1 MALFNKPPKQGTDGM
16 GIARKSTKPS
26 GTGEQVELQFKYL
39 QNSVK
44 KGYWYSS
51 GESKIRELC
60 RNLDPIM
67 RESAE
72 SRIEMLKEQ
81 LPGTKANADRKQ
93 TRKTV
98 EKFFKFI
105 EKSLSEGRGWY
116 AGGEARIKE
125 LAGKLDEAER
135 EATLA
140 RLADLKAG
148 LKK

>member
-1 MALFNKPPKQGTDGM
+1 MA
-16 GIARKSTKPS
+16 ARKSTLRQDGS
-26 GTGEQVELQFKYL
+26 GEQIERQFKYL

-60 RNLDPIM
+60 KNLDPIV

-81 LPGTKANADRKQ
+81 LPGTKALADRKQ
-93 TRKTV
+93 ARKTI

-105 EKSLSEGRGWY
+105 EKSLSEGRWY

-125 LAGKLDEAER
+125 LAAKLDEAEA
-135 EATLA
+135 EATLS
-140 RLADLKAG
+140 RLAELKQQAG

>member
-1 MALFNKPPKQGTDGM
+1 M
-16 GIARKSTKPS
+16 IARKSTRPD
-26 GTGEQVELQFKYL
+26 GIVERMERQFKYL

-60 RNLDPIM
+60 RNLDPIV

-81 LPGTKANADRKQ
+81 LPETKASAERKQ
-93 TRKTV
+93 ARKTI

-105 EKSLSEGRGWY
+105 EKSLSEGRWY
-116 AGGEARIKE
+116 SGGEARIKE
-125 LAGKLDEAER
+125 LAGKLDEAEG
-135 EATLA
+135 EATLS
-140 RLADLKAG
+140 RLSELKKAG

>member
-1 MALFNKPPKQGTDGM
+1 M
-16 GIARKSTKPS
+16 IARKPALRQD
-26 GTGEQVELQFKYL
+26 GAGEQIERQFKYL

-60 RNLDPIM
+60 KSLDPIV

-72 SRIEMLKEQ
+72 SRLELLKEQ
-81 LPGTKANADRKQ
+81 LPGTKALADRKQ
-93 TRKTV
+93 ARKTI

-105 EKSLSEGRGWY
+105 EKSLSDKGRWY

-125 LAGKLDEAER
+125 LAGKLDEAEA
-135 EATLA
+135 EATLS

>member
-1 MALFNKPPKQGTDGM
+1 MAEKPKMDDIIQ
-16 GIARKSTKPS
+16 
-26 GTGEQVELQFKYL
+26 EQIERQFKYL

-44 KGYWYSS
+44 KGHWYSA
-51 GESKIRELC
+51 GESKIRALC
-60 RNLDPIM
+60 KDLDPIV

-81 LPGTKANADRKQ
+81 LPGTKALADLKQ

-105 EKSLSEGRGWY
+105 EKSLSEGRWY

-125 LAGKLDEAER
+125 LAAKLDEAEQ
-135 EATLA
+135 EAVLS

>member
-1 MALFNKPPKQGTDGM
+1 M
-16 GIARKSTKPS
+16 IARKSTKPD
-26 GTGEQVELQFKYL
+26 GAGEQMERQFKYL
-39 QNSVK
+39 QTSVK

-60 RNLDPIM
+60 RNLDPIV

-81 LPGTKANADRKQ
+81 LPGTKALADRKQ
-93 TRKTV
+93 ARKTI

-105 EKSLSEGRGWY
+105 EKSLSEGRWY

-125 LAGKLDEAER
+125 LAAKLDEAEG
-135 EATLA
+135 EATLL
-140 RLADLKAG
+140 RLTELKAES
-148 LKK
+148 KK